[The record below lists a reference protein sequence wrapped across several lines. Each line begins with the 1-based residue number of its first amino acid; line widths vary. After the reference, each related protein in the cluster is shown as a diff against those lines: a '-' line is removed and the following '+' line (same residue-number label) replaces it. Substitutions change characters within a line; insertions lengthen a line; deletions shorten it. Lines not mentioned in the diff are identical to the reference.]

1 MFHRIIHENWTT
13 IVPIISFVVTVGIFT
28 FVTVRALRL
37 PKERREELAAIPL
50 DRNPKNQSSFHTE
63 N

>member
-1 MFHRIIHENWTT
+1 MFHRIIHEQWTT
-13 IVPIISFVVTVGIFT
+13 IVPIISFAVTVSVFT

-50 DRNPKNQSSFHTE
+50 D
-63 N
+63 